1 MEQEIR
7 EVQQISWHWNR
18 DGTTP
23 VHLQRYITML
33 RLHRG
38 VIGQD
43 VEFNHVNASIPGTH
57 TVELLARV
65 RDTGRVMGDTRLV
78 LGGTDILEVNIR
90 IQDAIPSPRLA
101 GWRLK
106 YQVWP
111 RDITLRP
118 NMSSSAWMDLEAMVT
133 GRDAEVT
140 DEQGTGIPPN
150 EFLGV
155 LEGLPDPKSAATR
168 WAVVCGDDGG
178 IHLQLQA
185 LPATAAVL
193 SAKPVLRK

>member
-1 MEQEIR
+1 
-7 EVQQISWHWNR
+7 
-18 DGTTP
+18 
-23 VHLQRYITML
+23 ML

-78 LGGTDILEVNIR
+78 LGGTDILEVNVR

-178 IHLQLQA
+178 IHLQLKA